1 MPITVKILKRI
12 AGGRPAL
19 YATRNIDVLPVSIG
33 RDAACTIALEDP
45 NKHMSRFHVEIGEE
59 GGVYWLSVVSKV
71 NPVVVKGTRHGPG
84 ARVALSSGDSFD
96 LAEYEVQ
103 VLLPEAQPAPAAAA
117 PALPRSGEGDH
128 AERLFNEATFF
139 GEEAPRA
146 EKPVISGGAQPAPEE
161 TFIPGKAPAHPLR
174 AFFDG
179 AGLPHKDLP
188 PMQTERMLRDC
199 GAILRAAIEGIMRL
213 LVARAGLRKEFEAEG
228 GTMVAARD
236 NNPLRLMTDAR
247 EAMEFLFDPGDR
259 TDGFLDPVQAVG
271 DACDDM
277 RAHELALVAGMRA
290 AVVGALRRLDPQVL
304 ERTRENHP
312 KSKSFSLASRKAKLW
327 DLFVA
332 EQDKLARE
340 AQDDFHKAFG
350 REFIAAYHAH
360 LRRLKGGR

>member
-1 MPITVKILKRI
+1 LPITVKILKRVL
-12 AGGRPAL
+12 GGRPTL
-19 YATRNIDVLPVSIG
+19 YATRSIDVLPISIG

-45 NKHMSRFHVEIGEE
+45 QKHMSRFHVEIAEE
-59 GGVYWLSVVSKV
+59 GGLYWLSVVSKV
-71 NPVVVKGTRHGPG
+71 NPVMVKGTRHGPG
-84 ARVALSSGDSFD
+84 ARLALSSGDSFD
-96 LAEYEVQ
+96 LADYEVQ
-103 VLLPEAQPAPAAAA
+103 VLLSEAQPAPAAVE
-117 PALPRSGEGDH
+117 PAMPRSSEGDQ

-139 GEEAPRA
+139 GEEAPRPQKIFSA
-146 EKPVISGGAQPAPEE
+146 GVAAPAPEE

-174 AFFDG
+174 AFFQG

-188 PMQTERMLRDC
+188 PLETDRMLRDG
-199 GAILRAAIEGIMRL
+199 GAILRAAVEGIMRL

-236 NNPLRLMTDAR
+236 NNPLRLMSDAR

-259 TDGFLDPVQAVG
+259 TDGFLDPVQAVA

-290 AVVGALRRLDPQVL
+290 AVVGALRRLDPQVVERAL
-304 ERTRENHP
+304 EKTP
-312 KSKSFSLASRKAKLW
+312 KGFSLASRKAKLW

-332 EQDKLARE
+332 QQDKLARE

>member
-1 MPITVKILKRI
+1 MPITVKILKRVL
-12 AGGRPAL
+12 GGRPTL
-19 YATRNIDVLPVSIG
+19 YATRSIDVLPISIG

-45 NKHMSRFHVEIGEE
+45 NKHMSRFHVEIGEQD
-59 GGVYWLSVVSKV
+59 GVYWLSVVSKV
-71 NPVVVKGTRHGPG
+71 NPVLVKGTRHGPG
-84 ARVALSSGDSFD
+84 ARLALSSGDSFD

-103 VLLPEAQPAPAAAA
+103 VLLPEAEPAPAAVQ
-117 PALPRSGEGDH
+117 PAVQRSSEGEQS
-128 AERLFNEATFF
+128 ERLFNEATFF
-139 GEEAPRA
+139 GEEAPRPQKAVTA
-146 EKPVISGGAQPAPEE
+146 EAAAPAPEE

-174 AFFDG
+174 AFFEG

-188 PMQTERMLRDC
+188 PLQTDHLLRDG
-199 GAILRAAIEGIMRL
+199 GAILRAAVEGIMRL

-228 GTMVAARD
+228 GTMVGARD
-236 NNPLRLMTDAR
+236 NNPLRLMSDTR

-259 TDGFLDPVQAVG
+259 TDGFLDPVQAVA

-290 AVVGALRRLDPQVL
+290 AVVGALRRLDPQVVERAL
-304 ERTRENHP
+304 EKTP
-312 KSKSFSLASRKAKLW
+312 KGFSLASRKAKLW

-332 EQDKLARE
+332 QQDKLARE